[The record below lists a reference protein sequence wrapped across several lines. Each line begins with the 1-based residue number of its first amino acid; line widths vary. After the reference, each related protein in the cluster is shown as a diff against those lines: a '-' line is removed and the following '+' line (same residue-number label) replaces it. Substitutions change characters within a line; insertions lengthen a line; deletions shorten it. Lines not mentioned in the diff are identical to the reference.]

1 MIFKSNWNFISKGGR
16 ADKVKRNIPLT
27 FNDKIK
33 VTEI

>member
-16 ADKVKRNIPLT
+16 ADKVKSIIPST

-33 VTEI
+33 VT